1 MGVEEHGFLPGT
13 LLTFA
18 LLHPHLGVIFCL
30 GHSVPGGEQVS
41 LGAPKPFLVFTV
53 VLTLPSRPSGPACPL
68 KTKTIRAHYFMF
80 WCGCLLIVICRWAHP
95 WNYILRNENVLI
107 LHVLITLAEFNGR

>member
-1 MGVEEHGFLPGT
+1 MGVEEHGFLPST

-41 LGAPKPFLVFTV
+41 LGAPKPFLVFIV
-53 VLTLPSRPSGPACPL
+53 VLTLPSRPSGAA
-68 KTKTIRAHYFMF
+68 R
-80 WCGCLLIVICRWAHP
+80 
-95 WNYILRNENVLI
+95 
-107 LHVLITLAEFNGR
+107 